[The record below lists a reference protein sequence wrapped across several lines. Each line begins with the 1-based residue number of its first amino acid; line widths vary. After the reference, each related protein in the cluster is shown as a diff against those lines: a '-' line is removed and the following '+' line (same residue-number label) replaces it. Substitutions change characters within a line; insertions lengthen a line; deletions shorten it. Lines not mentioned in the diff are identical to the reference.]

1 MRPGTAVTHVLE
13 SRGQAPSAGLKY
25 NKVWQPLTPWRAKDR
40 HHQQASN
47 AAMQGS
53 HSLPG
58 EPRSGVVS
66 MPDMQQGMAATHR
79 LESQGQALSAG
90 LKSSQVRQPCT
101 SWRAKDKRHQQA

>member
-1 MRPGTAVTHVLE
+1 MRPGIAVTHVLE

-25 NKVWQPLTPWRAKDR
+25 NEVRQPLTPWRAEDR
-40 HHQQASN
+40 HHQQATN

-66 MPDMQQGMAATHR
+66 LPDMQRGTAATHR
-79 LESQGQALSAG
+79 LEIRGQALSAG
-90 LKSSQVRQPCT
+90 LKSSQVWQPRT
-101 SWRAKDKRHQQA
+101 SWRAEDKRHQQA